1 LARATSLTIDLRKI
15 IRSRKPE
22 KRQTRLTA
30 RPNAN
35 LIRASDI
42 AGMGRQVFVPDT
54 NIYIM
59 DAAGIL
65 PLAAETIINQGL
77 MFHCSICL
85 AEVSVG
91 VGKYAPKASDWRM
104 VADHYAGLFAS
115 VPANRLLVP
124 DAETWVDAGM
134 VAGILART
142 QGFQKQQSRGL
153 LNDAVIYLCAAKNG
167 LPVLT
172 DNKADFDLLQQ
183 VAPGG
188 RIIFV

>member
-1 LARATSLTIDLRKI
+1 MIIDLRKI

-22 KRQTRLTA
+22 KCRIQLSTR
-30 RPNAN
+30 PDND

-42 AGMGRQVFVPDT
+42 AGRGQQPFVPDT

-65 PLAAETIINQGL
+65 PRAAETLIDQGL
-77 MFHCSICL
+77 IFHCSVCL
-85 AEVSVG
+85 AEISVG
-91 VGKYAPKASDWRM
+91 VGKYSPMATDWES
-104 VADHYAGLFAS
+104 VADHYAGLFGS
-115 VPANRLLVP
+115 ILANRLLVP
-124 DAETWVDAGM
+124 DAETWADAGM

-142 QGFQKQQSRGL
+142 QGFQKQQSKDL
-153 LNDAVIYLCAAKNG
+153 LHDAVIYLCAAKHG

-183 VAPGG
+183 SAPGG
-188 RIIFV
+188 RFIFV

>member
-1 LARATSLTIDLRKI
+1 LTIDLRKI

-22 KRQTRLTA
+22 KHQARLAA
-30 RPNAN
+30 RVDTD
-35 LIRASDI
+35 LVRASDI
-42 AGMGRQVFVPDT
+42 AGKGRQVFVLDT

-65 PLAAETIINQGL
+65 PEAAAIILDQGL
-77 MFHCSICL
+77 MFHCSVCL
-85 AEVSVG
+85 AEISVG
-91 VGKYAPKASDWRM
+91 IGKYAPKAPDWQA
-104 VADHYAGLFAS
+104 VAKHYAGMFAS
-115 VPANRLLVP
+115 IPANRLLDP
-124 DAETWVDAGM
+124 DAQTWADAGM

-142 QGFQKQQSRGL
+142 QGFQRKQSAAL

-183 VAPGG
+183 LAPGG
-188 RIIFV
+188 SFIFV

>member
-1 LARATSLTIDLRKI
+1 MTIDLRKI
-15 IRSRKPE
+15 IRSRTPE
-22 KRQTRLTA
+22 KRQTQLTT
-30 RPNAN
+30 RSDTD
-35 LIRASDI
+35 LICAGDI
-42 AGMGRQVFVPDT
+42 AGKGRQVFVPDT

-65 PLAAETIINQGL
+65 PRAAQTIVGEGL

-91 VGKYAPKASDWRM
+91 VGKYAPEASDWQR
-104 VADHYAGLFAS
+104 VADHYADLFAS
-115 VPANRLLVP
+115 IPANRLLVP
-124 DAETWVDAGM
+124 DAETWADAGM

-142 QGFQKQQSRGL
+142 QGFRKQRSKEL

-172 DNKADFDLLQQ
+172 DNRADFDLLQQ
-183 VAPGG
+183 SAPSG
-188 RIIFV
+188 RFIFV

>member
-1 LARATSLTIDLRKI
+1 LTIDLRKI

-22 KRQTRLTA
+22 KRQTRLTT
-30 RPNAN
+30 RPDTE
-35 LIRASDI
+35 LICASDI
-42 AGMGRQVFVPDT
+42 AGGGRQIFVPDT

-65 PLAAETIINQGL
+65 PRAAETIVDQGL
-77 MFHCSICL
+77 MFHCSVCL

-91 VGKYAPKASDWRM
+91 IGKYAPNASDWQR
-104 VADHYAGLFAS
+104 VAEHYAALFAS

-124 DAETWVDAGM
+124 DAETWADAGM

-142 QGFQKQQSRGL
+142 QGFQKQHSKEL

-172 DNKADFDLLQQ
+172 NNKADYDLLQQ
-183 VAPGG
+183 FAPEG
-188 RIIFV
+188 RFIFV

>member
-1 LARATSLTIDLRKI
+1 LAKATSLTIDLRKI

-22 KRQTRLTA
+22 KRQTRLTT
-30 RPNAN
+30 RPDTDLVCAG
-35 LIRASDI
+35 DI
-42 AGMGRQVFVPDT
+42 AGKGRQVFVPDA

-65 PLAAETIINQGL
+65 PHAAETIVDQGL
-77 MFHCSICL
+77 MFHCSICI

-91 VGKYAPKASDWRM
+91 VGKYAPKASDWQR

-115 VPANRLLVP
+115 IPANRLLVP
-124 DAETWVDAGM
+124 DAETWADAGM

-142 QGFQKQQSRGL
+142 QGFPKQQSKQL

-172 DNKADFDLLQQ
+172 GNKADFDLLQQ
-183 VAPGG
+183 FAPGG
-188 RIIFV
+188 RFIFV